1 MCIGG
6 DLWIVALITT
16 VGIIF
21 SLGGLLS
28 MAVCAD
34 ETNLYS

>member
-16 VGIIF
+16 VGIKF
-21 SLGGLLS
+21 SLEGLFS
-28 MAVCAD
+28 MAICAD